1 MDAWMGWMLWFLAT
15 WLLGTLTGLL
25 VRLPLAGATLQPLTA
40 IAHADNAPPCRAAQL
55 PRPKVPLVDVT
66 SSWKGAILGEHSLLI
81 VR

>member
-1 MDAWMGWMLWFLAT
+1 MGWMLWFLAT

-25 VRLPLAGATLQPLTA
+25 VRLPLTGAASQPLTA
-40 IAHADNAPPCRAAQL
+40 IPRADNARPCLVAQL

-66 SSWKGAILGEHSLLI
+66 SSWKGAILGVHSLLI